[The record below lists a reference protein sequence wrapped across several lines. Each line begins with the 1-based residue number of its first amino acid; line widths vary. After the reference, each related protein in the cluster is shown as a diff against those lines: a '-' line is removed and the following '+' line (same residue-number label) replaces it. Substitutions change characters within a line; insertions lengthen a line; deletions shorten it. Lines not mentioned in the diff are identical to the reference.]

1 MSKPIMLI
9 QAPVATRSGY
19 GNHSRDLIESLIQM
33 DKFDIKIMS
42 LRWGDCSMN
51 ALDKNKP
58 VHKQI
63 LDRIISPTNQLNQQP
78 DINVEIRVPNEF
90 QKVGKYNIGITAGM
104 ETTLISPEWI
114 EGCNRMDLIIV
125 PSEHSKRT
133 FLQSKWDKLQ
143 QAPNG
148 QNQKVG
154 EIRIEKPIEVLF
166 EGADENIYKKTND
179 IPEGL
184 KTTLDNIKENFCFL
198 YVGHWLK
205 GDLGQDRKDTGMLVK
220 VFLETFK
227 NKPNPPALVMKTSGA
242 TFSIIDRDEIMGKIK
257 DIKSKIENAETLPPI
272 YFLHGDLTDAEMN
285 GLYNHPKVKACP
297 SFTKGEGFGRPLL
310 EATYADKL
318 VIASNWSGQCDFL
331 DSKLSV
337 MLPGKLNN
345 VHPSAVWDKVILKE
359 SQWFTVDYSY
369 ASRTLLDV
377 WKNFKNYKSRAMK
390 QGSQNRLKF
399 TLSNMKKEFK
409 SMVEKYIPEFPKQ
422 VDLKLP
428 NLKSSFPKLKKVDD
442 GKSKP
447 PTLPKLKRVENNE
460 STVKI

>member
-1 MSKPIMLI
+1 MLI

-205 GDLGQDRKDTGMLVK
+205 GDIGQDRKDTGMLVK

-227 NKPNPPALVMKTSGA
+227 NKENPPALIMKTSGA
-242 TFSIIDRDEIMGKIK
+242 TFSIIDRNEIMNKIES
-257 DIKSKIENAETLPPI
+257 IKKSIENAETLPPI
-272 YFLHGDLTDAEMN
+272 YFLHGDLTDEEMN

-428 NLKSSFPKLKKVDD
+428 NLKSSFPKLKKGDD

>member
-19 GNHSRDLIESLIQM
+19 GNHSRDLVESLIEM
-33 DKFDIKIMS
+33 DKWDIKIAS

-51 ALDKNKP
+51 ALDDNNPIHQKIKSCF
-58 VHKQI
+58 
-63 LDRIISPTNQLNQQP
+63 LSPSNQLTTQP
-78 DINVEIRVPNEF
+78 DVNVEIRVPNEF
-90 QKVGKYNIGITAGM
+90 QRVGKYNIGITAGM

-125 PSEHSKRT
+125 PSEHSKKT
-133 FLQSKWDKLQ
+133 FIQSKWDKMDDRTK
-143 QAPNG
+143 
-148 QNQKVG
+148 QKVG
-154 EIRIEKPIEVLF
+154 EMRIEKPVEVLF
-166 EGADENIYKKTND
+166 EGADENIYKKTDD
-179 IPEGL
+179 IPEEI
-184 KTTLDNIKENFCFL
+184 KSTLDNIKEDFCFL

-242 TFSIIDRDEIMGKIK
+242 TFSIIDRDEIMKKIK
-257 DIKSKIENAETLPPI
+257 SIKSQIENAETLPPI

-310 EATYADKL
+310 EATFADKL
-318 VIASNWSGQCDFL
+318 VVASNWSGQCDFL
-331 DSKLSV
+331 DSNLSV

-345 VHPSAVWDKVILKE
+345 VHPSSVWDKVILKE

-369 ASRTLLDV
+369 ASRTLMDI
-377 WKNFKNYKSRAMK
+377 WKNFKNYKSRALK
-390 QGSQNRLKF
+390 QGSNNRLKF
-399 TLSNMKKEFK
+399 TLSNMKKEFTEL
-409 SMVEKYIPEFPKQ
+409 VDKYIPEFPKQ
-422 VDLKLP
+422 VQL
-428 NLKSSFPKLKKVDD
+428 NLPKLKKV
-442 GKSKP
+442 GSNKSKELK
-447 PTLPKLKRVENNE
+447 LPKLKKTTNE
-460 STVKI
+460 VQNEPNTTTV

>member
-1 MSKPIMLI
+1 
-9 QAPVATRSGY
+9 
-19 GNHSRDLIESLIQM
+19 
-33 DKFDIKIMS
+33 
-42 LRWGDCSMN
+42 
-51 ALDKNKP
+51 
-58 VHKQI
+58 
-63 LDRIISPTNQLNQQP
+63 
-78 DINVEIRVPNEF
+78 
-90 QKVGKYNIGITAGM
+90 
-104 ETTLISPEWI
+104 
-114 EGCNRMDLIIV
+114 
-125 PSEHSKRT
+125 
-133 FLQSKWDKLQ
+133 
-143 QAPNG
+143 
-148 QNQKVG
+148 
-154 EIRIEKPIEVLF
+154 
-166 EGADENIYKKTND
+166 
-179 IPEGL
+179 
-184 KTTLDNIKENFCFL
+184 
-198 YVGHWLK
+198 
-205 GDLGQDRKDTGMLVK
+205 
-220 VFLETFK
+220 
-227 NKPNPPALVMKTSGA
+227 
-242 TFSIIDRDEIMGKIK
+242 
-257 DIKSKIENAETLPPI
+257 
-272 YFLHGDLTDAEMN
+272 MN